1 MFNLLVG
8 LITLYFDKKKY
19 QEMGNCLR
27 PNDRDRNSDE
37 FEPIPTLQTST
48 KNTWF
53 KLLKVETIPYF
64 ESSYLNHKYEHP
76 SFLQIDK
83 DIDRTYPNEA

>member
-1 MFNLLVG
+1 
-8 LITLYFDKKKY
+8 
-19 QEMGNCLR
+19 MGNCLR

-37 FEPIPTLQTST
+37 FEPIPTLQTSI

-64 ESSYLNHKYEHP
+64 
-76 SFLQIDK
+76 
-83 DIDRTYPNEA
+83 